1 MKIGADPPPM
11 QLLAVVEQRLG
22 QVAPHFLQIVVARQ
36 DVDYFH
42 RWLDENL
49 TVDTFSPLLAHR
61 KGEPLF
67 LGAKRCI
74 DAIGIAPAI
83 DANPAL

>member
-1 MKIGADPPPM
+1 M

-49 TVDTFSPLLAHR
+49 PEMVENLVKA
-61 KGEPLF
+61 E
-67 LGAKRCI
+67 
-74 DAIGIAPAI
+74 IARIAGKQR
-83 DANPAL
+83 